1 MLKKFLAPGKANLPT
16 DLGLLLLRLWLGGS
30 MLALHGWQKLSNFN
44 ALAPDFS
51 DPLGIGHTAS
61 LAAACTAEVLCA
73 VFLVLGL
80 GSRFA
85 CLALVVTLT
94 VAWVKIHGCA
104 VDSAVLHGQH
114 SGEMIFIYLGGFSSL
129 LFTGPGRF
137 SLDALICGKG
147 GGNAPKSKEK

>member
-44 ALAPDFS
+44 TLAPDFS

-61 LAAACTAEVLCA
+61 LAGTCAAEVLCA

-80 GSRFA
+80 GSR
-85 CLALVVTLT
+85 VVLLGLIFTMA
-94 VAWVKIHGCA
+94 VAWSKIHGFA
-104 VDSAVLHGQH
+104 LTGGH
-114 SGEMIFIYLGGFSSL
+114 SGELAYLYLAGFSSL
-129 LFTGPGRF
+129 LLTGPGRF

-147 GGNAPKSKEK
+147 GGSAPKSKEK